1 MNPDQQQFQLI
12 RTLRGA
18 PATILILLMIRGA
31 SMTNL
36 EICRWTGYSDK
47 PVTTALITLQRL
59 GLVQD
64 NGRAHGWS
72 LTSGARQLP
81 LPLVALDQPEH
92 ISSSPQPAGASA
104 GGAAASRTQPQSTEL
119 STARPE
125 IGIIP
130 ISGPGDRNNSDLP
143 APSAAAA
150 DLFSSPDQIPDQQQ
164 QIATDRKISD
174 LQLLVKHL
182 GIRNPARATLLAAP
196 PAAVLAWWWAS
207 LLDDAGE
214 LTNPVGWFIRRVQN
228 NEPPPDD
235 LHPIARA
242 WLTLSAHVRRDMARA
257 ECYTDAEAIWFTHGL
272 GPTSAELA
280 HQVARAGGLDYADW

>member
-1 MNPDQQQFQLI
+1 MNPDQEQFQLI
-12 RTLRGA
+12 HTLRGA
-18 PATILILLMIRGA
+18 PATILILLMIRGV

-47 PVTTALITLQRL
+47 PVTTALITLQHL

-72 LTSGARQLP
+72 LTSGAQQLP
-81 LPLVALDQPEH
+81 LPLRELPATEQH
-92 ISSSPQPAGASA
+92 ISSTDPGRNQP
-104 GGAAASRTQPQSTEL
+104 GGSHL
-119 STARPE
+119 STE

-130 ISGPGDRNNSDLP
+130 ISGARDRNNSDLRP
-143 APSAAAA
+143 PSAAGAA
-150 DLFSSPDQIPDQQQ
+150 VDLFSSQKLDQQQ
-164 QIATDRKISD
+164 QQTATDRNNSD
-174 LQLLVKHL
+174 LRLLVKRL

-242 WLTLSAHVRRDMARA
+242 WLTLPAHVRRDLAQA
-257 ECYTDAEAIWFTHGL
+257 EYYTDAEAIWFTHNL

-280 HQVARAGGLDYADW
+280 FNVALAGGLDYADW